1 MPNKKYNFTVSEE
14 QNAKRVDHFIVK
26 ELPSFSR
33 TKINKLIKEGAL
45 LVNGNPID
53 ESSKKV
59 NFGDE
64 VELSV
69 PEAVAIDIKTQNIP
83 LEIVYEDDDLLVINK
98 PIGMVVHPGAGNP
111 DGTLVN
117 ALLHHCKG
125 NLSGING
132 ELRPGIVHRIDKDT
146 SGLLVVAKNDI
157 AHNELA
163 KQFEEHT
170 TQRTY
175 LAFVWGMMKPIH
187 GRIETL
193 IGRSRYNRQKMSA
206 DVGAGKVAITNY
218 TTLEIYKGTH
228 LPDISLVECKLET
241 GRTHQIRV
249 HLAHKKNP
257 ILGDQMYGSK
267 IRKIRDIDP
276 ELQKIIEGINFQA
289 LHAQS
294 LGFIHPKTEEELF
307 FTTKLPK
314 DLLNLQKMLKKLGN
328 QPLDF

>member
-1 MPNKKYNFTVSEE
+1 MPNKKYNFTVSED
-14 QNAKRVDHFIVK
+14 QQSKRVDQFIVE

-33 TKINKLIKEGAL
+33 TKIAKLVKEGAL
-45 LVNGNPID
+45 LINGKAVTDN
-53 ESSKKV
+53 SKKV
-59 NFGDE
+59 TSGDE
-64 VELSV
+64 IELLV
-69 PEAVAIDIKTQNIP
+69 PEAVATDIKPQKIP
-83 LEIVYEDDDLLVINK
+83 LDIVYEDDDLLVINK

-111 DGTLVN
+111 DKTLVN

-146 SGLLVVAKNDI
+146 SGLLVVAKNDM
-157 AHNELA
+157 AHNNLA
-163 KQFEEHT
+163 KQFEEHSI
-170 TQRTY
+170 QRTY

-187 GRIETL
+187 GRIETF
-193 IGRSRYNRQKMSA
+193 IGRSKYNRQKMSA
-206 DVGAGKVAITNY
+206 DVASGKDAITNY
-218 TTLEIYKGTH
+218 KTLEIFKGKNI
-228 LPDISLVECKLET
+228 PDISLIECKLET

-267 IRKIRDIDP
+267 MRKIRDIDP
-276 ELQKIIEGINFQA
+276 ALQHIIEKINFQA

-294 LGFIHPKTEEELF
+294 LGFIHPTSGEELF
-307 FTTKLPK
+307 FTTELPQ

-328 QPLDF
+328 

>member
-14 QNAKRVDHFIVK
+14 QNAKRVDHFIVE

-33 TKINKLIKEGAL
+33 TKINKLIKEGGL
-45 LVNGNPID
+45 FVNGKPID

-59 NFGDE
+59 IFGDQ
-64 VELSV
+64 VELVV
-69 PEAVAIDIKTQNIP
+69 PEAITADIKPQKIP
-83 LEIVYEDDDLLVINK
+83 IDIVYEDDDLLVVNK

-117 ALLHHCKG
+117 ALLHHCRG

-163 KQFEEHT
+163 RQFEEHT

-206 DVGAGKVAITNY
+206 DVASGKDAITNY
-218 TTLEIYKGTH
+218 KTLEIFKGKTI
-228 LPDISLVECKLET
+228 PDISLIECQLET

-267 IRKIRDIDP
+267 MRKIRDIDP
-276 ELQKIIEGINFQA
+276 ELQKIIEEINFQA

-294 LGFIHPKTEEELF
+294 LGFIHPKTREELF
-307 FTTKLPK
+307 FTTELPK
-314 DLLNLQKMLKKLGN
+314 DLLKLRKMLKRLGN
-328 QPLDF
+328 

>member
-1 MPNKKYNFTVSEE
+1 MTNKKYNFTVSEE
-14 QNAKRVDHFIVK
+14 QTSKRVDQFIVE

-33 TKINKLIKEGAL
+33 TKIAKLVKEGAL
-45 LVNGNPID
+45 LINGQAIKDNA
-53 ESSKKV
+53 KKV
-59 NFGDE
+59 MFGDQ
-64 VELSV
+64 VELEV
-69 PEAVAIDIKTQNIP
+69 PEAVATDIKPQKIP
-83 LEIVYEDDDLLVINK
+83 LDIVYEDKDLLVINK

-157 AHNELA
+157 AHNALA
-163 KQFEEHT
+163 KQFEEHSI
-170 TQRTY
+170 QRTY

-187 GRIETL
+187 GRIETF
-193 IGRSRYNRQKMSA
+193 IGRSKYNRQKMSA
-206 DVGAGKVAITNY
+206 EVASGKDAITNY
-218 TTLEIYKGTH
+218 KTLEIFKGNTI
-228 LPDISLVECKLET
+228 PDISLIECKLET

-249 HLAHKKNP
+249 HLSHKKNP

-267 IRKIRDIDP
+267 MRKIRNIDP
-276 ELQKIIEGINFQA
+276 ELQTIIENINFQA

-294 LGFIHPKTEEELF
+294 LGFIHPTSGKELF
-307 FTTKLPK
+307 FTTELPQV
-314 DLLNLQKMLKKLGN
+314 LLNLKKMLKKLGN
-328 QPLDF
+328 

>member
-1 MPNKKYNFTVSEE
+1 MTNKKYNFTVSEE
-14 QNAKRVDHFIVK
+14 QTSKRVDQFIVE

-33 TKINKLIKEGAL
+33 TKIAKLVKEGAL
-45 LVNGNPID
+45 LINGKAIKDNA
-53 ESSKKV
+53 KKV
-59 NFGDE
+59 MFGDQI
-64 VELSV
+64 ELEV
-69 PEAVAIDIKTQNIP
+69 PEAVATDIKPQKIP
-83 LEIVYEDDDLLVINK
+83 LDIVYEDKDLLVINK

-157 AHNELA
+157 AHNALA
-163 KQFEEHT
+163 KQFEEHSI
-170 TQRTY
+170 QRTY

-187 GRIETL
+187 GRIETF
-193 IGRSRYNRQKMSA
+193 IGRSKYNRQKMSA
-206 DVGAGKVAITNY
+206 EVASGKDAITNY
-218 TTLEIYKGTH
+218 KTLEIFKGNTI
-228 LPDISLVECKLET
+228 PDISLIECKLET

-249 HLAHKKNP
+249 HLSHKKNP

-267 IRKIRDIDP
+267 MRKIRNIDP
-276 ELQKIIEGINFQA
+276 ELQTIIENINFQA

-294 LGFIHPKTEEELF
+294 LGFIHPTSGKELF
-307 FTTKLPK
+307 FTTELPQVVI
-314 DLLNLQKMLKKLGN
+314 NLKKMLKKLGN
-328 QPLDF
+328 

>member
-14 QNAKRVDHFIVK
+14 QNAKRVDHFIVE
-26 ELPSFSR
+26 ELPLFSR
-33 TKINKLIKEGAL
+33 TKINKLIKEGGL
-45 LVNGNPID
+45 FVNGKPID

-59 NFGDE
+59 NFGDQ
-64 VELSV
+64 VELVV
-69 PEAVAIDIKTQNIP
+69 PEAITTDIKPQKIP
-83 LEIVYEDDDLLVINK
+83 IDIVYEDDDLLVVNK

-206 DVGAGKVAITNY
+206 DVASGKDAITNY
-218 TTLEIYKGTH
+218 KTLEIFKGKTI
-228 LPDISLVECKLET
+228 PDISLIECQLET

-267 IRKIRDIDP
+267 MRKIRDIDP
-276 ELQKIIEGINFQA
+276 ELQKIIEEINFQA

-294 LGFIHPKTEEELF
+294 LGFIHPKTREELF
-307 FTTKLPK
+307 FTTELPK
-314 DLLNLQKMLKKLGN
+314 DLLKLQKMLKRLGN
-328 QPLDF
+328 

>member
-1 MPNKKYNFTVSEE
+1 VE
-14 QNAKRVDHFIVK
+14 

-33 TKINKLIKEGAL
+33 TKIAKLVKEGAL
-45 LVNGNPID
+45 LINGQAIKDNA
-53 ESSKKV
+53 KKV
-59 NFGDE
+59 MFGDQ
-64 VELSV
+64 VELEI
-69 PEAVAIDIKTQNIP
+69 PEAVATDIKPQKIP
-83 LEIVYEDDDLLVINK
+83 LDIVYEDKDLLVINK

-157 AHNELA
+157 AHNALA
-163 KQFEEHT
+163 KQFEEHSI
-170 TQRTY
+170 QRTY

-187 GRIETL
+187 GRIETF
-193 IGRSRYNRQKMSA
+193 IGRSKYNRQKMSA
-206 DVGAGKVAITNY
+206 EVASGKDAITNY
-218 TTLEIYKGTH
+218 KTLEIFKGNTI
-228 LPDISLVECKLET
+228 PDISLIECKLET

-249 HLAHKKNP
+249 HLSHKKNP

-267 IRKIRDIDP
+267 MRKIRNIDP
-276 ELQKIIEGINFQA
+276 ELQTIIENINFQA

-294 LGFIHPKTEEELF
+294 LGFIHPTSGKELF
-307 FTTKLPK
+307 FTTELPQV
-314 DLLNLQKMLKKLGN
+314 LLNLKKMLKKLGN
-328 QPLDF
+328 

>member
-14 QNAKRVDHFIVK
+14 QNAKRVDHFIVE
-26 ELPSFSR
+26 ELPLFSR
-33 TKINKLIKEGAL
+33 TKINKLIKEGGL
-45 LVNGNPID
+45 FVNGKPID

-64 VELSV
+64 VELVV
-69 PEAVAIDIKTQNIP
+69 PEAITTDIKPQKIP
-83 LEIVYEDDDLLVINK
+83 IDIVYEDDDLLVVNK

-206 DVGAGKVAITNY
+206 DVASGKDAITNY
-218 TTLEIYKGTH
+218 KTLEIFKGKTI
-228 LPDISLVECKLET
+228 PDISLIECQLET

-267 IRKIRDIDP
+267 MRKIRDIDP
-276 ELQKIIEGINFQA
+276 ELQKIIEEINFQA

-294 LGFIHPKTEEELF
+294 LGFIHPKTREELF
-307 FTTKLPK
+307 FTTELPK
-314 DLLNLQKMLKKLGN
+314 DLLKLQKMLKRLGN
-328 QPLDF
+328 

>member
-1 MPNKKYNFTVSEE
+1 
-14 QNAKRVDHFIVK
+14 
-26 ELPSFSR
+26 
-33 TKINKLIKEGAL
+33 
-45 LVNGNPID
+45 
-53 ESSKKV
+53 
-59 NFGDE
+59 
-64 VELSV
+64 
-69 PEAVAIDIKTQNIP
+69 
-83 LEIVYEDDDLLVINK
+83 
-98 PIGMVVHPGAGNP
+98 MVVHPGAGNP

-206 DVGAGKVAITNY
+206 DVASGKDAITNY
-218 TTLEIYKGTH
+218 KTLEIFKGKTI
-228 LPDISLVECKLET
+228 PDISLIECQLET

-267 IRKIRDIDP
+267 MRKIRDIDP
-276 ELQKIIEGINFQA
+276 ELQKIIEEINFQA

-294 LGFIHPKTEEELF
+294 LGFIHPKTKEELF
-307 FTTKLPK
+307 FTTELPK
-314 DLLNLQKMLKKLGN
+314 DLLKLQKMLKRLGN
-328 QPLDF
+328 

>member
-1 MPNKKYNFTVSEE
+1 MTNKKYNFTVSEE
-14 QNAKRVDHFIVK
+14 QTSKRVDQFIVE

-33 TKINKLIKEGAL
+33 TKIAKLVKEGAL
-45 LVNGNPID
+45 LINGQAIKDNA
-53 ESSKKV
+53 KKV
-59 NFGDE
+59 MFGDQ
-64 VELSV
+64 VELEV
-69 PEAVAIDIKTQNIP
+69 PEAVAADIKPQKIP
-83 LEIVYEDDDLLVINK
+83 LDIVYEDKDLLVINK

-157 AHNELA
+157 AHNALA
-163 KQFEEHT
+163 KQFEEHSI
-170 TQRTY
+170 QRTY

-187 GRIETL
+187 GRIETF
-193 IGRSRYNRQKMSA
+193 IGRSKYNRQKMSA
-206 DVGAGKVAITNY
+206 EVASGKDAITNY
-218 TTLEIYKGTH
+218 KTLEIFKGNTI
-228 LPDISLVECKLET
+228 PDISLIECKLET

-249 HLAHKKNP
+249 HLSHKKNP

-267 IRKIRDIDP
+267 MRKIRNIDP
-276 ELQKIIEGINFQA
+276 ELQTIIENINFQA

-294 LGFIHPKTEEELF
+294 LGFIHPTSGKELF
-307 FTTKLPK
+307 FTTELPQV
-314 DLLNLQKMLKKLGN
+314 LLNLKKMLKKLGN
-328 QPLDF
+328 

>member
-1 MPNKKYNFTVSEE
+1 VE
-14 QNAKRVDHFIVK
+14 

-33 TKINKLIKEGAL
+33 TKIAKLVKEGAL
-45 LVNGNPID
+45 LINGQAIKDNA
-53 ESSKKV
+53 KKV
-59 NFGDE
+59 MFGDQ
-64 VELSV
+64 VELEV
-69 PEAVAIDIKTQNIP
+69 PEAVATDIKPQKIP
-83 LEIVYEDDDLLVINK
+83 LDIVYEDKDLLVINK

-157 AHNELA
+157 AHNALA
-163 KQFEEHT
+163 KQFEEHSI
-170 TQRTY
+170 QRTY

-187 GRIETL
+187 GRIETF
-193 IGRSRYNRQKMSA
+193 IGRSKYNRQKMSA
-206 DVGAGKVAITNY
+206 EVASGKDAITNY
-218 TTLEIYKGTH
+218 KTLEIFKGNTI
-228 LPDISLVECKLET
+228 PDISLIECKLET

-249 HLAHKKNP
+249 HLSHKKNP

-267 IRKIRDIDP
+267 MRKIRNIDP
-276 ELQKIIEGINFQA
+276 ELQTIIENINFQA

-294 LGFIHPKTEEELF
+294 LGFIHPTSGKELF
-307 FTTKLPK
+307 FTTELPQV
-314 DLLNLQKMLKKLGN
+314 LLNLKKMLKKLGN
-328 QPLDF
+328 

>member
-1 MPNKKYNFTVSEE
+1 MTNKKYNFTVSEE
-14 QNAKRVDHFIVK
+14 QTSKRVDQFIVE

-33 TKINKLIKEGAL
+33 TKIAKLVKEGAL
-45 LVNGNPID
+45 LINGKAIKDNA
-53 ESSKKV
+53 KKV
-59 NFGDE
+59 MFGDQI
-64 VELSV
+64 ELEV
-69 PEAVAIDIKTQNIP
+69 PEAVATDIKSQKIP
-83 LEIVYEDDDLLVINK
+83 LDIVYEDKDLLVINK

-157 AHNELA
+157 AHNALA
-163 KQFEEHT
+163 KQFEEHSI
-170 TQRTY
+170 QRTY

-187 GRIETL
+187 GRIETF
-193 IGRSRYNRQKMSA
+193 IGRSKYNRQKMSA
-206 DVGAGKVAITNY
+206 EVASGKDAITNY
-218 TTLEIYKGTH
+218 KTLEIFKGNTI
-228 LPDISLVECKLET
+228 PDISLIECKLET

-267 IRKIRDIDP
+267 MRKIRDIDP
-276 ELQKIIEGINFQA
+276 ALQHIIEKINFQA

-294 LGFIHPKTEEELF
+294 LGFIHPTSGEELF
-307 FTTKLPK
+307 FTTELPQ
-314 DLLNLQKMLKKLGN
+314 DLLNLKKMLKKLGN
-328 QPLDF
+328 

>member
-1 MPNKKYNFTVSEE
+1 
-14 QNAKRVDHFIVK
+14 
-26 ELPSFSR
+26 
-33 TKINKLIKEGAL
+33 
-45 LVNGNPID
+45 
-53 ESSKKV
+53 
-59 NFGDE
+59 
-64 VELSV
+64 
-69 PEAVAIDIKTQNIP
+69 
-83 LEIVYEDDDLLVINK
+83 
-98 PIGMVVHPGAGNP
+98 MVVHPGAGNP

-267 IRKIRDIDP
+267 MRKIRDIDP
-276 ELQKIIEGINFQA
+276 ELQKIIEEINFQA